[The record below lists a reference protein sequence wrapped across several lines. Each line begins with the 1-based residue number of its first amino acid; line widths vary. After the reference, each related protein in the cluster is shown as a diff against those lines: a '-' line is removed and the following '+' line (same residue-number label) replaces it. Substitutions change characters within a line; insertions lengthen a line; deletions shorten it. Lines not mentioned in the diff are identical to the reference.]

1 MSSLLSQSS
10 NPVPPAPILPMLTG
24 AADYPIY
31 MTKLRNHLKTNFGK
45 TGQNI
50 LKSTMS
56 ITLSNPG
63 DRPHYNDPRLHPDTN
78 EPIPGTRMYEQ
89 EQPTDEQAADPTFD
103 PKTLALTKA
112 AAADLRADRDNHSKE
127 LQIYETKLAKYRAED
142 DQLLN
147 FLTSTQSFGVIEALK
162 SNALTPP
169 FDNLPDDCVCRSQ
182 HYLNIMDNQYSKGN
196 STQTVNEIT
205 KFLLLQQEPGESMA
219 AWTNRGE
226 EQFARI
232 KPILSA
238 ATTVEQLLCMLQ
250 CMVYIKGTD
259 RRIHCNLR
267 AIEIH
272 VQTYP
277 AILHSLAHYEDLRA
291 SLLAGVDNDLSQLD
305 EPISAQSSAF
315 SASVS
320 PPPSAL
326 AATTIPPNQ
335 KSAKPKSAFISGA
348 QRAGRTDHCTY
359 CLAQFTKY
367 YYHKVA
373 DCNLKKQGITATTK
387 TIKPTTTANLATTTP
402 PTEAEIAS
410 YLAANG
416 WVVQFA
422 DGTKSDEA

>member
-10 NPVPPAPILPMLTG
+10 NLVPPAPILPMLTG

-31 MTKLRNHLKTNFGK
+31 MIKLRTHLKSNFGK

-50 LKSTMS
+50 LKSTT
-56 ITLSNPG
+56 ITLVSPG
-63 DRPHYNDPRLHPDTN
+63 ARPHYNDPRLHPDTN
-78 EPIPGTRMYEQ
+78 APIPGTRMYEQ
-89 EQPTDEQAADPTFD
+89 EAPTNAQAADANFD
-103 PKTLALTKA
+103 SNTLALTKSA
-112 AAADLRADRDNHSKE
+112 SADLRTDRENHSKE
-127 LQIYETKLAKYRAED
+127 LQIYETKLTKYRAED
-142 DQLLN
+142 DQLFNL
-147 FLTSTQSFGVIEALK
+147 LTSTQSFGVIEALK
-162 SNALTPP
+162 SNALFPA
-169 FDNLPDDCVCRSQ
+169 FDALPDDCITRSQ
-182 HYLNIMDNQYSKGN
+182 LYLNIMCDQYSKGN

-226 EQFARI
+226 DQFSRI

-238 ATTVEQLLCMLQ
+238 ATTVEQLLCMIQ

-277 AILHSLAHYEDLRA
+277 AIITSLAHYDDLRT
-291 SLLAGVDNDLSQLD
+291 SLFAGVDNDLSQLD

-315 SASVS
+315 TAAIT
-320 PPPSAL
+320 PPSAL
-326 AATTIPPNQ
+326 AATTIPPNP
-335 KSAKPKSAFISGA
+335 KGAKPKSAFISGA
-348 QRAGRTDHCTY
+348 QRTGRTDQCTY

-367 YYHKVA
+367 FYHKLA
-373 DCNLKKQGITATTK
+373 DCNLKKQGITAASKTTK
-387 TIKPTTTANLATTTP
+387 PTANLAATP
-402 PTEAEIAS
+402 PSEADIAS

-416 WVVQFA
+416 WTVQFA
-422 DGTKSDEA
+422 DGSSKSDEA

>member
-1 MSSLLSQSS
+1 
-10 NPVPPAPILPMLTG
+10 MLTG

-31 MTKLRNHLKTNFGK
+31 MTKLRNHLKSNFGK

-50 LKSTMS
+50 LKSTMNV
-56 ITLSNPG
+56 TLRNPG
-63 DRPHYNDPRLHPDTN
+63 PRPHYNDPRLHPDTN
-78 EPIPGTRMYEQ
+78 APIPGTRMYEQ
-89 EQPTDEQAADPTFD
+89 EAPTPDQAADLNFD
-103 PKTLALTKA
+103 HKTLALTKA
-112 AAADLRADRDNHSKE
+112 ASADLRTDRDNHSKE

-147 FLTSTQSFGVIEALK
+147 LLTSTQSFGVIEALK

-169 FDNLPDDCVCRSQ
+169 FDALPDDCICRSQ
-182 HYLNIMDNQYSKGN
+182 HYLTIMDNQYSKGN

-226 EQFARI
+226 DQFARI

-238 ATTVEQLLCMLQ
+238 ARTVEQLLCMIQ

-277 AILHSLAHYEDLRA
+277 AIINSLAHYEDLRA

-315 SASVS
+315 TGSVT
-320 PPPSAL
+320 PPSAL
-326 AATTIPPNQ
+326 AATTIPPNP
-335 KSAKPKSAFISGA
+335 KGPKSKPTFISGA

-373 DCNLKKQGITATTK
+373 DCNLKKQGITAATK
-387 TIKPTTTANLATTTP
+387 TIKPPTANLATTTP

-410 YLAANG
+410 YLAATG
-416 WVVQFA
+416 YSVRFA
-422 DGTKSDEA
+422 DRTESEEA